1 MPRKK
6 PKIASIPL
14 TLPHIGGALQLPEA
28 GRYLGGLSVATMRRF
43 IDRGL
48 LRPCRASRRLLIP
61 IVELERF
68 LSSDTRSEQFGIA
81 DPVFRKKL
89 AEQKAKEAAAS
100 GATRGGQ

>member
-6 PKIASIPL
+6 TKVLNIPL
-14 TLPHIGGALQLPEA
+14 TLPPVGGALQLPEA
-28 GRYLGGLSVATMRRF
+28 GRYLGGLSVATVRRF

-61 IVELERF
+61 IAELERF

-81 DPVFRKKL
+81 DPVFRKKF
-89 AEQKAKEAAAS
+89 AEQKSKQEASSA
-100 GATRGGQ
+100 ATRGGQ